1 MTALPGLA
9 ALVALVFTW
18 RSEGQNRA
26 ELAVSE
32 QGQITTR
39 FNESVTNLGSSSRDV
54 RFGGIYALERI
65 MQDSARDQP
74 RVVSVLS
81 AYIRTHAG
89 VVPSDGFAKPD
100 PDPEPATDL
109 TATADVLA
117 NRTPAQ
123 DGRALVDWN
132 HADLRGLRLTAMH
145 VKDTQAVLKRMRA
158 AGTKSKGPSP
168 SPSPPARLS
177 LSFAN
182 FTQTD
187 LRNSV
192 FVGVDLVGAWCIG
205 TNFSAAS
212 FQDVDLTD
220 SVMAQA
226 NLVAAEFTNST
237 DLSSVYLAGAD
248 LRAATAQPGTK
259 FQRADLRQARM
270 SGAQLVSADLSGADL
285 QRADLAAA
293 ESQDL
298 SAANRG
304 AAESLPAANLIGAN
318 LTGANLRNAVLRGVS
333 LRGANLAGA
342 DFTDADLTGAEL
354 NGANCKGAIGLPSPS
369 PCLST

>member
-32 QGQITTR
+32 QEQITTR

-65 MQDSARDQP
+65 MQDSARDQH
-74 RVVSVLS
+74 RVISVLS
-81 AYIRTHAG
+81 AYIRTHAP
-89 VVPSDGFAKPD
+89 VVPSAGFAEPD

-123 DGRALVDWN
+123 DGRGLVDWN
-132 HADLRGLRLTAMH
+132 HADLRGLRLTAMR
-145 VKDTQAVLKRMRA
+145 VKDTQAILQRMRA
-158 AGTKSKGPSP
+158 AGAASAAPSSSP
-168 SPSPPARLS
+168 SLPARLS

-182 FTQTD
+182 FTQAD
-187 LRNSV
+187 LRSSV
-192 FVGVDLVGAWCIG
+192 FSGVDLVGSWCIG

-212 FQDVDLTD
+212 FQNVDLTD

-226 NLVAAEFTNST
+226 HLVAADFINST
-237 DLSSVYLAGAD
+237 DLSSTYLAGAD
-248 LRAATAQPGTK
+248 LRAATTQPGTRFAK
-259 FQRADLRQARM
+259 ADLHKARLN
-270 SGAQLVSADLSGADL
+270 GAQLVSANFSGADL
-285 QRADLAAA
+285 HGADFAAA
-293 ESQDL
+293 DNQDL

-318 LTGANLRNAVLRGVS
+318 LAGANLRDAVLRGVS
-333 LRGANLAGA
+333 LRAANLAGA
-342 DFTDADLTGAEL
+342 DFTGADMTGAEL
-354 NGANCKGAIGLPSPS
+354 NGANCKGAVGLPPSS
-369 PCLST
+369 PCL